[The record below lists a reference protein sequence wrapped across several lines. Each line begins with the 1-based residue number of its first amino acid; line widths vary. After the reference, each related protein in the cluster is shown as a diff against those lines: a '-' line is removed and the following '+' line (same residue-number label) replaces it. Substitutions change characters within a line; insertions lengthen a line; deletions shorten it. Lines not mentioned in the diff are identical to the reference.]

1 MDYTDI
7 LEKLVLGDLLEY
19 QIDPQKDPED
29 AFAFQQ
35 SLRNYGKNKKIPG
48 RAGRGGVITYTSIEN
63 KPKY

>member
-35 SLRNYGKNKKIPG
+35 SLRNYGKTRKSP
-48 RAGRGGVITYTSIEN
+48 AGPAEAGLLPILR
-63 KPKY
+63 

>member
-35 SLRNYGKNKKIPG
+35 SLRNYGKNKKITG
-48 RAGRGGVITYTSIEN
+48 RAGRGWVITYTSIEN

>member
-1 MDYTDI
+1 MDCTDI
-7 LEKLVLGDLLEY
+7 LEKLVSGDLLEY

-29 AFAFQQ
+29 AFVFQQ
-35 SLRNYGKNKKIPG
+35 SLRNYGKNKKITG